1 MEAKHNPAP
10 FPYDKATILNDI
22 FLTWVFPMARFYKE
36 NTPNLN
42 NTIDLP
48 KRFDYENIYKKVKS

>member
-1 MEAKHNPAP
+1 
-10 FPYDKATILNDI
+10 
-22 FLTWVFPMARFYKE
+22 MARFYKE

-48 KRFDYENIYKKVKS
+48 KRFDYENIYKKVKLA